1 MAENSFMDQLLMLQQ
16 LQAVEDAKRR
26 RQQQATAQQG
36 GGGMSPGQM
45 NQGYNMYQNFAG
57 TGSGGTG
64 GAAASSGGWGN
75 GSWLGSLA
83 GGGESAGASGTLSTS
98 AGPYAALAA
107 ALGAFKLNSDW
118 MSEGSGK
125 SWGGEMEEAW
135 SESFGD
141 NGIWGML
148 KGLF

>member
-1 MAENSFMDQLLMLQQ
+1 MAEKSLMDQLLMLQQ
-16 LQAVEDAKRR
+16 LQAMEDAKRR
-26 RQQQATAQQG
+26 RQQQATAQQSG

-45 NQGYNMYQNFAG
+45 NQGYNMYQNFSG
-57 TGSGGTG
+57 TGTGTG

-83 GGGESAGASGTLSTS
+83 GGGESAGASGTMSTS

-107 ALGAFKLNSDW
+107 ALYGVKLDNDW
-118 MSEGSGK
+118 MSKGSGK
-125 SWGGEMEEAW
+125 SIWGEVQSAFD
-135 SESFGD
+135 ESVGN
-141 NGIWGML
+141 NGFWGML